1 MFPMPPEFGAVLKRP
16 AWHAKAACRG
26 DGVDSFF
33 PASHEDSSGVIAIC
47 VACPVKTE
55 CLNYALEDPS
65 LKGVWGGTS
74 ARQRSRL
81 RRQAS

>member
-1 MFPMPPEFGAVLKRP
+1 MFPMPPELEAVLRRP

-26 DGVDSFF
+26 VGGDMFF
-33 PASHEDSSGVIAIC
+33 PDSSDDPRKAIAIC
-47 VACPVKTE
+47 AGCPVKSE
-55 CLNYALEDPS
+55 CLSYALADPS

-74 ARQRSRL
+74 GRERSRL